1 MYLDF
6 SNCSTVINYGA
17 GGIINLKHQLFNTV
31 LNTLYTV
38 NINRKFNLHDALNSC
53 SESEPQSQLFMVL
66 ALWQCISMLTE
77 RLFKEFILSSERGE
91 FLLDM

>member
-17 GGIINLKHQLFNTV
+17 GRIIKIDQLFNTF

-53 SESEPQSQLFMVL
+53 SESEPQSLLFMVL
-66 ALWQCISMLTE
+66 ALWRCISKLTE

>member
-6 SNCSTVINYGA
+6 SNCSTVINYEA
-17 GGIINLKHQLFNTV
+17 GRIIKIDQLFNTV

-38 NINRKFNLHDALNSC
+38 NINRKFNLHDASHSC

-66 ALWQCISMLTE
+66 ALWRCTSKLTE

>member
-6 SNCSTVINYGA
+6 SNCSTVINYEA
-17 GGIINLKHQLFNTV
+17 GRIIKIDQLFNTV

-38 NINRKFNLHDALNSC
+38 KINRKFNLHDALNSC

-66 ALWQCISMLTE
+66 ALWRCISKLTE

>member
-6 SNCSTVINYGA
+6 SNCSTVTNYSA
-17 GGIINLKHQLFNTV
+17 GGIIKLEQLFNTV

-66 ALWQCISMLTE
+66 ALWRCISKLTE

>member
-6 SNCSTVINYGA
+6 SNCSTVTNYSA
-17 GGIINLKHQLFNTV
+17 GGIIKLEQLFNTV

-66 ALWQCISMLTE
+66 ALWRCTSKLTE